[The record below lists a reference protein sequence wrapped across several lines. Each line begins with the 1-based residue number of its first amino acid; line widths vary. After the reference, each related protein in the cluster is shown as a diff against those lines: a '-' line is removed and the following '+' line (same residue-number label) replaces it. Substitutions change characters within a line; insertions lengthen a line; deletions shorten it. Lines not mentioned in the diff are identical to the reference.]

1 MWVACSEQ
9 HLLPG
14 PDASG
19 HSQVEMLYSAARLQC
34 GLPCFGFERSSANP
48 MLAARILALASDPGP
63 TWRSV
68 GSLPPTPAL
77 GQGTIG
83 AKGLW

>member
-19 HSQVEMLYSAARLQC
+19 HSQVEMFSSAARLQC
-34 GLPCFGFERSSANP
+34 GLPCFGFETKP
-48 MLAARILALASDPGP
+48 PCQ
-63 TWRSV
+63 
-68 GSLPPTPAL
+68 LPES
-77 GQGTIG
+77 
-83 AKGLW
+83 